1 MDRLEAMSLLVTV
14 SDTGSFSA
22 ASRRLGVPLPT
33 ISRKIAELE
42 AHLKTR
48 LLLRTTRKLT
58 LTEAGAAY
66 LSACKRILDQISD
79 AEITASG
86 EYTAPRGELVLAAPV
101 VLGRL
106 HVIPTVND
114 FLKRYPEINVRMSLS
129 DKDVNLLD
137 DHVDLAVRVGELPD
151 SNLTATK
158 VGTVRRVVCG
168 SPEYFKSHGTPTSPS
183 DLERLTCVTFAGLG
197 EGQSWRFAS
206 SGRMQDRRFR
216 PSCRLNINTAE
227 AAIDAAISGI
237 GVTHVL
243 SYQVAKPV
251 QEGRLKIVLKNFEP
265 EPMPVSLIHSGQAPL
280 PYKVRSFIDF
290 ATPHLRR
297 ALTSEKRTLVR

>member
-114 FLKRYPEINVRMSLS
+114 FLKRYPEINATMHCHAKHCTMFALTRQPIPAVIEEFVVYVGG
-129 DKDVNLLD
+129 DVPENC
-137 DHVDLAVRVGELPD
+137 
-151 SNLTATK
+151 LTA
-158 VGTVRRVVCG
+158 
-168 SPEYFKSHGTPTSPS
+168 
-183 DLERLTCVTFAGLG
+183 
-197 EGQSWRFAS
+197 
-206 SGRMQDRRFR
+206 
-216 PSCRLNINTAE
+216 I
-227 AAIDAAISGI
+227 
-237 GVTHVL
+237 
-243 SYQVAKPV
+243 
-251 QEGRLKIVLKNFEP
+251 
-265 EPMPVSLIHSGQAPL
+265 
-280 PYKVRSFIDF
+280 
-290 ATPHLRR
+290 
-297 ALTSEKRTLVR
+297 